1 MELVGIR
8 ITYWQCRKGTEM
20 RESEKWVADELQRMY
35 SEMHRMIRQLVP
47 REQWN
52 DIQQHRGWRPPTDVY
67 ETDTAAVVKVEIAG
81 VDRTDID
88 ISFANR
94 ILTVA
99 GSRRDP
105 ADKLTYQQM
114 EIKYGV
120 FRTDVFLPWPVKDN
134 DIEANYEDGFL
145 VVVLPKAKGTHKV
158 PISVVEENK

>member
-1 MELVGIR
+1 
-8 ITYWQCRKGTEM
+8 M

-35 SEMHRMIRQLVP
+35 SEMHRMIRQFVP
-47 REQWN
+47 QEQWN

-94 ILTVA
+94 ILTVT

-114 EIKYGV
+114 EINYGV

-145 VVVLPKAKGTHKV
+145 IVVLPKAKGTHKV
-158 PISVVEENK
+158 PISVVEENE

>member
-1 MELVGIR
+1 
-8 ITYWQCRKGTEM
+8 M

-35 SEMHRMIRQLVP
+35 SEMHRMIRQFVP

-81 VDRTDID
+81 VDRNDID

-94 ILTVA
+94 ILTVT

-105 ADKLTYQQM
+105 AEKLTYQQM
-114 EIKYGV
+114 EINYGV

-145 VVVLPKAKGTHKV
+145 VIVLPKAKGTHKV
-158 PISVVEENK
+158 PISVVEENE

>member
-1 MELVGIR
+1 
-8 ITYWQCRKGTEM
+8 M
-20 RESEKWVADELQRMY
+20 REPEKWVADELQRMH
-35 SEMHRMIRQLVP
+35 SEMRRMIRQFVP

-81 VDRTDID
+81 VNRADIE

-94 ILTVA
+94 ILTVT

-114 EIKYGV
+114 EINYGV
-120 FRTDVFLPWPVKDN
+120 FRTDVFLPWPVKN
-134 DIEANYEDGFL
+134 DEIEANYEDGFL
-145 VVVLPKAKGTHKV
+145 VIVLPKAKGIHKV
-158 PISVVEENK
+158 PVSVVEENE